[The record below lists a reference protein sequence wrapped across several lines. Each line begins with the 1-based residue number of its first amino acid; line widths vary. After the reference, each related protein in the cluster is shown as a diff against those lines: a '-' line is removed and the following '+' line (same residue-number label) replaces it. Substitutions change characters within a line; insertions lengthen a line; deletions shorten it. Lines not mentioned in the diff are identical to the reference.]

1 MSSSLLLNWPS
12 GSLDSMERKWTVICS
27 LPSVTVSYIFSGC
40 VECRFCV
47 KYLRSK
53 SLRLSSKSST
63 TREVR
68 LRLLPLR
75 VELSKFLGY
84 DNISIF
90 SRACQKMGIP
100 AQECLSP
107 IMFDNSQVIKAR
119 VSHCVAKG
127 GHQQSS
133 PFRSVRLQIRSEAAE
148 GADGFSSGVLYLSQ
162 VRMICSHQDG
172 AEGGGDGDGRGGEA

>member
-1 MSSSLLLNWPS
+1 MSSSSLSNWPS

-27 LPSVTVSYIFSGC
+27 LPSVTVSYIFPGC

-53 SLRLSSKSST
+53 SPRSSSESST
-63 TREVR
+63 TREVGM
-68 LRLLPLR
+68 RLLPLR

-107 IMFDNSQVIKAR
+107 IMFDNSQVIEPR
-119 VSHCVAKG
+119 VYHRVAKG
-127 GHQQSS
+127 GHQQSA
-133 PFRSVRLQIRSEAAE
+133 PLRSVRLQVRSEAAE
-148 GADGFSSGVLYLSQ
+148 GADGFASGVLS
-162 VRMICSHQDG
+162 VSMVFMMCSHQDS
-172 AEGGGDGDGRGGEA
+172 AEGGGDGNGRGGEA

>member
-68 LRLLPLR
+68 LRLLLLR

-133 PFRSVRLQIRSEAAE
+133 PFRSVRL
-148 GADGFSSGVLYLSQ
+148 
-162 VRMICSHQDG
+162 
-172 AEGGGDGDGRGGEA
+172 

>member
-1 MSSSLLLNWPS
+1 MDSDLLTSLSDGLVFS
-12 GSLDSMERKWTVICS
+12 VGSVD
-27 LPSVTVSYIFSGC
+27 
-40 VECRFCV
+40 CRFCV
-47 KYLRSK
+47 KYSRSK
-53 SLRLSSKSST
+53 FPRSSLESST

-68 LRLLPLR
+68 VRLHWSG

-107 IMFDNSQVIKAR
+107 IMFDNSQVGEDH
-119 VSHCVAKG
+119 VSHRLAKG

-133 PFRSVRLQIRSEAAE
+133 PLCRVRLQVRSEAAE
-148 GADGFSSGVLYLSQ
+148 GVDGLSSGVLW
-162 VRMICSHQDG
+162 VRVEVLTCSHQDG
-172 AEGGGDGDGRGGEA
+172 AEGGGDGDGRGGEASGGGGEEG